1 MTHPPNHRQAHE
13 AEIARLKSEIKR
25 LKGVEARLKE
35 SEERLRFV
43 TDTTGGALY
52 RLRYDNM
59 TYDYLSPAIERLTGY
74 TSDEINRL
82 GFKNLIQ
89 SITKPA
95 AEEVAAEEILRE
107 RLAGQTGEYK
117 ADYLIETKNGGKRW
131 LADHSLPWLDADGR
145 IIGSVGVLTD
155 ITERKRLEGSLRV
168 MATIDHLTGLLNR
181 GHFLDLAERELHRSQ
196 RYGSPMSLIMFD
208 VDHFK
213 QVNDAYGHAMGDRV
227 LESLAQACAEVL
239 RDSDLLGRIG
249 GEEFAACLVECKLE
263 RAKAVGE
270 RLRQAVAG
278 LKVEDHHAHAQA
290 TISLGAAQALEG
302 EDLAALMR
310 RADQAMY
317 EAKRAGRNRLALAL
331 NEPRLPL
338 LEGL

>member
-1 MTHPPNHRQAHE
+1 MDHPPNDRSKHE
-13 AEIARLKSEIKR
+13 AELARLKSEIER

-43 TDTTGGALY
+43 TETTGGALY
-52 RLRYDNM
+52 RLRYDDM

-74 TSDEINRL
+74 TASEINL
-82 GFKNLIQ
+82 MGFKSLIQ

-95 AEEVAAEEILRE
+95 AEELAAEEILRV
-107 RLAGQTGEYK
+107 RLAGETGEYN
-117 ADYLIETKNGGKRW
+117 ADYLIKTKDGQRRW
-131 LADHSLPWLDADGR
+131 LADHSLPWLDADGV

-155 ITERKRLEGSLRV
+155 ITERKRLEDSLRV

-181 GHFLDLAERELHRSQ
+181 GCFLEMAERELHRSQ
-196 RYGSPMSLIMFD
+196 RYGSPLSLIMLD

-213 QVNDAYGHAMGDRV
+213 QVNDAHGHAMGDRV
-227 LESLAQACAEVL
+227 LESLAQACADVL

-270 RLRQAVAG
+270 RLRLAVES
-278 LKVEDHHAHAQA
+278 LKVEDNQAQA
-290 TISLGAAQALEG
+290 SVTISLGAAQAQED

-331 NEPRLPL
+331 NEPNLPL
-338 LEGL
+338 LDGL